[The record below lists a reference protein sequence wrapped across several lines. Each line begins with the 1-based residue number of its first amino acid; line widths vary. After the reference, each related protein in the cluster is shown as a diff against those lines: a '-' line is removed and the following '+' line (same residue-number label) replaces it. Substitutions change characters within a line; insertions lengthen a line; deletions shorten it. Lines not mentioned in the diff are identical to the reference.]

1 MAVHI
6 HRIETALPETSYA
19 QEWACELMQEHA
31 TERKGMRRIIR
42 SIYRNS
48 GIERRHSVV
57 NDLGGEGVDPLFLLP
72 DGTRRPTPGTG
83 ERNDV
88 YSREASELYV
98 KVARALVDGTE
109 GFHPEDVTHVITIS
123 CTGFYAPGPDFDVV
137 RALGLPGPTQR
148 FHVGFMGCYA
158 AFPGLRMA
166 RAFCE
171 ADPDAV
177 VLVLSVE
184 LCTLHLQ
191 FTDNTDDLI
200 AGAVFADGASGA
212 LVSARTPR
220 RRPGQEANDASAG
233 GSGALE
239 ILSFHGDLA
248 PEGRED
254 MAWTLG
260 DQGFRMRLS
269 TYVPKIIE
277 ANLASTLGG
286 LFGSAGLQ
294 PSDVEWWAV
303 HPGGRAVLDA
313 VQDGMGLRDE
323 QIAASRAVLRD
334 CGNMSSA
341 TILFVLKELLESS
354 RPSAD
359 QRILAM
365 AFGPGLTIESGLFR
379 PVP

>member
-6 HRIETALPETSYA
+6 HRIETALPGTSYA
-19 QEWACELMQEHA
+19 QEWAGELMQEHA

-57 NDLGGEGVDPLFLLP
+57 NDLGGAGVDPLFLLP

-109 GFHPEDVTHVITIS
+109 DFHPEDVTHVITIS

-137 RALGLPGPTQR
+137 RALGLPGSTQR

-158 AFPGLRMA
+158 AFPGLKMA

-220 RRPGQEANDASAG
+220 RSPGQGAQDASAG

-248 PEGRED
+248 PEGEED

-260 DQGFRMRLS
+260 DEGFRMRLS

-277 ANLASTLGG
+277 ANLASTLEG

-313 VQDGMGLRDE
+313 VQDGMGLRDG

-341 TILFVLKELLESS
+341 TILFVLKELLESA

-365 AFGPGLTIESGLFR
+365 AFGPGLTIESGFFR